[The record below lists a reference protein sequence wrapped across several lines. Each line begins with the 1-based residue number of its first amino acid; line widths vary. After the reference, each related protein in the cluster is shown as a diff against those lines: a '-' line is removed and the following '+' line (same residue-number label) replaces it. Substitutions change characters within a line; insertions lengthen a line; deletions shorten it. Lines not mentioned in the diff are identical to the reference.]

1 MAAAVLVVLP
11 VIVIFLAAQRFFVEG
26 ITVGGVKG

>member
-1 MAAAVLVVLP
+1 MAAATLVVLP
-11 VIVIFLAAQRFFVEG
+11 IVFIFLFAQRFFVEG